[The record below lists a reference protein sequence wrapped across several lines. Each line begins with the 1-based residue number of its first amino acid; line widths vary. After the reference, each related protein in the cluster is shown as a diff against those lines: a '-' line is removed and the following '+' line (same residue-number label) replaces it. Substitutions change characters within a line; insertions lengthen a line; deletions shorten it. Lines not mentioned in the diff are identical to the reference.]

1 MLLKASEVDAP
12 LALCVLVLIVSNG
25 CVAKTVMTP
34 ATAPVPNVVAVF
46 CGSPWAFDS
55 SFSWLYDPILTP
67 EVADCFIVV
76 DTSPLYRSRTPC
88 SCAISLM
95 AWKLPLKRFA
105 FFASSIL
112 FEISWRVMDRET
124 ILTRR
129 SSVFLLEWR
138 QLHSQHIQPPYRR
151 WSHFQSKACR
161 QSPLTLTWLCRMLR
175 TSHSLWTRCPTLLVS
190 WITCGQG
197 AVYIPRPAWNN
208 QCIVLKRLRC
218 ERHSATYEWFLVVD
232 LLIWVVIVFSRILWD
247 TAWYEHLSRNTGG
260 MHTVTVASTPPA
272 IPPAARDSSELGC
285 CFSTCAIVSMKQR
298 RRIQHN
304 PLSYFLYSSWPIST
318 KTDRG
323 CWWSQQLAHYVGRT
337 MCSVDWESDIIWCV
351 SPHKQP

>member
-197 AVYIPRPAWNN
+197 GSLHTTTSVEQPVYSAETPSLRTTFCNVRMIPCCGP
-208 QCIVLKRLRC
+208 
-218 ERHSATYEWFLVVD
+218 SD
-232 LLIWVVIVFSRILWD
+232 LSCDRVFKNSVGYCLIWASFKEYWWNAYCHCRLY
-247 TAWYEHLSRNTGG
+247 TTCNT
-260 MHTVTVASTPPA
+260 
-272 IPPAARDSSELGC
+272 SS
-285 CFSTCAIVSMKQR
+285 S
-298 RRIQHN
+298 
-304 PLSYFLYSSWPIST
+304 
-318 KTDRG
+318 
-323 CWWSQQLAHYVGRT
+323 
-337 MCSVDWESDIIWCV
+337 
-351 SPHKQP
+351 